1 MLWVSRRNPP
11 QSGHILRLMSYYDD
25 TGLTPYQRD
34 QLIVALRRRGYT
46 FRQIAPR
53 VGMSPG
59 GVLKALRRIGEGRLG
74 RA

>member
-1 MLWVSRRNPP
+1 M
-11 QSGHILRLMSYYDD
+11 GYYED

-34 QLIVALRRRGYT
+34 QLIVQLRRRGYSY
-46 FRQIAPR
+46 RQIAPR

-59 GVLKALRRIGEGRLG
+59 GVLRALQRIDEGRQG

>member
-1 MLWVSRRNPP
+1 MT
-11 QSGHILRLMSYYDD
+11 YYDR
-25 TGLTPYQRD
+25 TGLTAYQRD
-34 QLIVALRRRGYT
+34 QLIVELRRRGFT

-59 GVLKALRRIGEGRLG
+59 GVLRALRRIGEGRLV

>member
-1 MLWVSRRNPP
+1 
-11 QSGHILRLMSYYDD
+11 MSYYDD

-59 GVLKALRRIGEGRLG
+59 GPEGV
-74 RA
+74 A